1 MPQPTPPPASAPAR
15 PTAPAAPIHAV
26 LPGDRARR
34 RALFCLLAGLVALP
48 ASWLLFAQLDLLWPR
63 IVAMEGMAFLAAAT
77 LLGAAMAIGPL
88 AAALG
93 LLLAIWFGVDSVHRP
108 RRHASPLLDRVI
120 VACGLVVWFAPAL
133 AAVATALNA
142 LLSGRIHFVRPPRD
156 YFLATDPIA
165 YWQGVGFWLIMAGLF
180 AFLAWRYWRGKLFP
194 ARYPAHADPAR
205 PPAQP

>member
-1 MPQPTPPPASAPAR
+1 MPQPTPHDPFPPALRTPPGAP
-15 PTAPAAPIHAV
+15 THTV

-34 RALFCLLAGLVALP
+34 RALFCLLMGLLALP

-63 IVAMEGMAFLAAAT
+63 IVAMEGMTFLAAAT

-93 LLLAIWFGVDSVHRP
+93 LLLAIWFGVDSVYRP
-108 RRHASPLLDRVI
+108 RRRASPLLDRAI
-120 VACGLVVWFAPAL
+120 VAFGLVVWFAPAL
-133 AAVATALNA
+133 GAIATALNA
-142 LLSGRIHFVRPPRD
+142 LLRGRIHFVRPPRD

-180 AFLAWRYWRGKLFP
+180 AFMAWRYWRGKLFP
-194 ARYPAHADPAR
+194 ERYADHGDRADQPPR
-205 PPAQP
+205 P